1 MAGGQPAQTRGLRS
15 QNRRAILGVI
25 RRLRRIARVDIARE
39 TGISAATVT
48 SITADLLGEG
58 LVEEVLDDAGPE
70 MTSEPTRGRPRVLLR
85 IRPDAFLIGG
95 TKISEDHITVTLMD
109 FEGTEALHHVA
120 PLPRDNAAAE
130 IVVEHLRAAVREA
143 LRRLGRP
150 EADLSCLGVGLPGF
164 IDTGRGLVHWSPC
177 FRARDV
183 DFGALLGAAFGC
195 PVFLDNDA
203 NLAAL
208 AEQWFGYGRGLSEF
222 LVVTIEHGVG
232 MGVVLDHRL
241 YRGARGIGA
250 EFGHI
255 KVELDGAL
263 CRCGQRGCLEAYVA
277 DYALLREAAVALRRE
292 EDPAVSQRDQ
302 LDALFAAAKA
312 GDPMALSIFNR
323 AGRMLSMALA
333 NLINIFDPALIIFS
347 GEQMR
352 YDFLY
357 GAQVLDQMRDNA
369 LALDRPPPEVRV
381 HKWGDRLWAMGAAAL
396 AIDGLTDRALLD
408 PPARGEPRGM

>member
-1 MAGGQPAQTRGLRS
+1 MAVGQPGQVQGLRN
-15 QNRRAILGVI
+15 QNRRAILSVI
-25 RRLRRIARVDIARE
+25 RRLSRTARVDIARE

-48 SITADLLGEG
+48 SITADLVARG

-70 MTSEPTRGRPRVLLR
+70 AGAGPTRGRPRVLLR
-85 IRPDAFLIGG
+85 IRPDAFLVGG
-95 TKISEDHITVTLMD
+95 AKISEDHITVTLMD

-120 PLPRDNAAAE
+120 AMPRGSETAAQ
-130 IVVEHLRAAVREA
+130 VVGYLCAATGA
-143 LRRLGRP
+143 ALGRMGRGM
-150 EADLSCLGVGLPGF
+150 ADLSCLGVGLPGF
-164 IDTGRGLVHWSPC
+164 IDAGQGMVHWSPC
-177 FRARDV
+177 FRSRDV
-183 DFGALLGAAFGC
+183 RFGDLLETAFPC

-208 AEQWFGYGRGLSEF
+208 AEQWFGYGRGLAEF

-232 MGVVLDHRL
+232 MGIVIDHRL

-250 EFGHI
+250 EFGHT
-255 KVELDGAL
+255 KVVIDGAL
-263 CRCGQRGCLEAYVA
+263 CRCGQRGCLEAYIA
-277 DYALLREAAVALRRE
+277 DYALLREAGVALRRE
-292 EDPAVSQRDQ
+292 GEPVLSPQEE
-302 LDALFAAAKA
+302 LEALFAAAKA

-333 NLINIFDPALIIFS
+333 NLVNIFDPALIIFS

-357 GAQVLDQMRDNA
+357 GARVIERMRENA
-369 LALDRPPPEVRV
+369 LALDRPAPEVRV

-396 AIDGLTDRALLD
+396 AIDGLTDRVLLEPE
-408 PPARGEPRGM
+408 PPKS